1 MKKKSEESVDLL
13 LQVKQYERDLFLSR
27 YDMINYRFKGRVDFT
42 YFKEQEL
49 LSYLKTENVT
59 PV

>member
-1 MKKKSEESVDLL
+1 MKKKSEESADLL